1 MNLQP
6 TVADDRRNLLEISNS
21 PSTPSTVSIE
31 RPLGAS
37 LDSPQN
43 LPADANGLA
52 LEAEARTSRRRVVID
67 AKPIERFLSQ
77 FGGNKVDFG
86 VFVCST
92 RL

>member
-6 TVADDRRNLLEISNS
+6 TVTDDQRNLLEISNS

-52 LEAEARTSRRRVVID
+52 LKAEAHTARR
-67 AKPIERFLSQ
+67 
-77 FGGNKVDFG
+77 
-86 VFVCST
+86 
-92 RL
+92 